1 HDKVLRWCSWVIER
15 ISIASGLRLA
25 KHRRA
30 LPYQIASLFSGAA
43 SQRTSASAH
52 AAGSSTRQ
60 SKTDSTTDRATDS
73 MTKVG
78 HACTDWSKTRQG
90 ADNPT
95 TAGERVGAAL
105 ERAHPA
111 RSGFCG
117 IERSN
122 LFWDETTR

>member
-1 HDKVLRWCSWVIER
+1 VR
-15 ISIASGLRLA
+15 
-25 KHRRA
+25 
-30 LPYQIASLFSGAA
+30 
-43 SQRTSASAH
+43 
-52 AAGSSTRQ
+52 STRQ
-60 SKTDSTTDRATDS
+60 SKTDGPTDRATDS

-122 LFWDETTR
+122 LFWDETTRALRRALDGAAQLIGQCAFWIRGV